1 MNKAVTRPVAAS
13 LALAGV
19 TLASLSGCATRADM
33 DQLRKSQRQVRQV
46 VADQTLALDDVR
58 RRLDRLQASMD
69 EGGAPRPTASGASL
83 STIEARLSALERRVA
98 EAAVPPP
105 VDPNAM
111 PAAATPPGAAVPPP
125 SAAAPGT
132 TAPGSVVPIPP
143 PAPAAQTGSPLGE
156 LQAAAT
162 RENTTAGEPAFQAAM
177 AQVRQGRCKE
187 AVPALREFVR
197 TNIKSPQ
204 ADDAQYWIGRCFY
217 AQGDQNTAMKELY
230 DVLLKFP
237 KSEKVPAALL
247 VLADVF
253 AASGDDIDARL
264 TLNKLISDHPNAPEV
279 QAAKQKLQALG
290 D

>member
-1 MNKAVTRPVAAS
+1 MNKLVTRPVAAS
-13 LALAGV
+13 LAFVGLTCSA
-19 TLASLSGCATRADM
+19 LSGCATRADLE
-33 DQLRKSQRQVRQV
+33 QVRKSQRQVRQV

-58 RRLDRLQASMD
+58 RRLDRLQVGIDDSGTRPAA
-69 EGGAPRPTASGASL
+69 GAPSL
-83 STIEARLSALERRVA
+83 AAIEARLTALERRRE
-98 EAAVPPP
+98 EAIAAPAN
-105 VDPNAM
+105 DPNSLP
-111 PAAATPPGAAVPPP
+111 PAAAPGGFPPPAAPGSVPPP
-125 SAAAPGT
+125 SSAPVGMVPVPPVAAP
-132 TAPGSVVPIPP
+132 PKS
-143 PAPAAQTGSPLGE
+143 GSPLGD
-156 LQAAAT
+156 LQAAVA
-162 RENTTAGEPAFQAAM
+162 RETSAGADPSYSAAL
-177 AQVRQGRCKE
+177 AQIRQGRCKE

-197 TNIKSPQ
+197 KNIKSPQ

-217 AQGDQNTAMKELY
+217 ADGDHNTAMKELY